1 MKNSNHD
8 DALGPPKVR
17 CRGRDAA
24 REARCL
30 WAVWICLGTVKNT
43 FKCPAGLGL
52 EWEDAICPAVCWHT
66 IKPRTIS
73 GSGHLT
79 ASQLMMSAFNTSTI
93 AQNPVNVRADESNQ
107 SRQLRVRNA
116 PLGFCNCQYLIYT
129 ECKLL
134 RAGAVHSFFFLAA
147 GRSPAAAVART
158 AWAACSAGI

>member
-1 MKNSNHD
+1 
-8 DALGPPKVR
+8 
-17 CRGRDAA
+17 
-24 REARCL
+24 
-30 WAVWICLGTVKNT
+30 
-43 FKCPAGLGL
+43 
-52 EWEDAICPAVCWHT
+52 
-66 IKPRTIS
+66 
-73 GSGHLT
+73 
-79 ASQLMMSAFNTSTI
+79 MMSAFNTSTI

-147 GRSPAAAVART
+147 GRRPAAAVAGT